1 MYGLFQFRLR
11 DFFVMTLF
19 VVGGYAALIALLY
32 FRRPGEM
39 ALQVEILQLIA
50 LFATFLQVSA
60 FGSYIGRLRD
70 KVKDKDKDKVKD
82 KVKDKDKHKDKVK
95 HKNKEL
101 ESRNG
106 ELERALARI
115 EELAM
120 RDEPTGVFNRRYLME
135 TIKTEKHCC
144 ERSGSVFS
152 ICILD
157 VDHFKHVNDT
167 FGHLAGDK
175 VLQAIAAAASGA
187 LRQTD

>member
-1 MYGLFQFRLR
+1 
-11 DFFVMTLF
+11 
-19 VVGGYAALIALLY
+19 
-32 FRRPGEM
+32 
-39 ALQVEILQLIA
+39 
-50 LFATFLQVSA
+50 
-60 FGSYIGRLRD
+60 
-70 KVKDKDKDKVKD
+70 
-82 KVKDKDKHKDKVK
+82 
-95 HKNKEL
+95 
-101 ESRNG
+101 
-106 ELERALARI
+106 
-115 EELAM
+115 M

-187 LRQTD
+187 LRQTDYFGRYGGQEFALVLTGTMVDGAMITAERVRTRIEALRFPDISTHLKVTVSIGIADLRPTEDTALTFKRADEALYRAKEDGRNRCLIAAPAPA